1 MGIRSVHSKHPGCQH
16 GGLRSPARVG
26 LMRATHQGDSR
37 AMTSLTSTVGSAA
50 SNGVGPDQSC
60 CRTTDLPSWCY
71 ARPSA
76 HQGLGYSGRSCNQA
90 ARPDVQGDEATL
102 RWQVPRGRKAA
113 SWAERHS
120 RAAYRAG
127 GSVHLFS
134 IPRETLHGGP
144 CDDPGQGLYG
154 VAARRLGAALHLPA
168 GVRRRGAGLRLPPCA
183 CRADPGRAE
192 TPVALSRTAA
202 RPALPCLARHPVQHL
217 AICGIALGTGPVRV
231 LAGST
236 RRGIAD
242 LMNPTSAP
250 PWLALKTLWFSLP
263 AYQGPFVIRATRLGR
278 PGPVALGEGPAMV
291 PLVIPAGP
299 TLNSFFGYRTVPGGL
314 WVKSPGCYAWQVDGL
329 GFSEIIV
336 VRAVLR

>member
-1 MGIRSVHSKHPGCQH
+1 MPTS
-16 GGLRSPARVG
+16 AR
-26 LMRATHQGDSR
+26 TT
-37 AMTSLTSTVGSAA
+37 TSASAA
-50 SNGVGPDQSC
+50 SAARSPTTSASSATSASKSPSSASPAPAPNQAEHTTRPPDPG
-60 CRTTDLPSWCY
+60 RHLHPAPLTLHRVLPHAQLISIFRVSWRY
-71 ARPSA
+71 ARPPA

-90 ARPDVQGDEATL
+90 ARPNVQGDEGTL
-102 RWQVPRGRKAA
+102 RWQVPGGRKAA

-134 IPRETLHGGP
+134 IPREPLHGGP

-192 TPVALSRTAA
+192 TSVALSRTAA
-202 RPALPCLARHPVQHL
+202 RPALPCLARHPVPHL
-217 AICGIALGTGPVRV
+217 AIWRRRAGHRAGAGGRGPRPAWYRRPDESHQRAAV
-231 LAGST
+231 AGAEDAVVQPA
-236 RRGIAD
+236 R
-242 LMNPTSAP
+242 
-250 PWLALKTLWFSLP
+250 LP
-263 AYQGPFVIRATRLGR
+263 GPFVIRATRLGR

-314 WVKSPGCYAWQVDGL
+314 WVKSPGCYA
-329 GFSEIIV
+329 
-336 VRAVLR
+336 

>member
-1 MGIRSVHSKHPGCQH
+1 MPTS
-16 GGLRSPARVG
+16 AR
-26 LMRATHQGDSR
+26 TT
-37 AMTSLTSTVGSAA
+37 TSASAA
-50 SNGVGPDQSC
+50 SAARSPTTSASSATSASKSPSSASPAPAPNQAEHTTRPPDPG
-60 CRTTDLPSWCY
+60 RHLHPAPLTLHRVLPHAQLISIFRVSWRY
-71 ARPSA
+71 ARPPA

-90 ARPDVQGDEATL
+90 ARPNVQGDEGTL
-102 RWQVPRGRKAA
+102 RWQVPGGRKAA

-134 IPRETLHGGP
+134 IPREPLHGGP

-314 WVKSPGCYAWQVDGL
+314 WVKSPGCYA
-329 GFSEIIV
+329 
-336 VRAVLR
+336 